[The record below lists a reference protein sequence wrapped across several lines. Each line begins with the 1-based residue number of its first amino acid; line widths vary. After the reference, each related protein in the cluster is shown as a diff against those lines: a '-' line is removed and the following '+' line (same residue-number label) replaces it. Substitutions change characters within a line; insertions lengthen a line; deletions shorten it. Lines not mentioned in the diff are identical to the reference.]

1 MAEDDKKRA
10 PATNHDGSPEQGIK
24 PDTAGGG
31 EDESSTEHEGDD
43 SHLHEDQKSRT
54 QST

>member
-1 MAEDDKKRA
+1 MAEDKDRA
-10 PATNHDGSPEQGIK
+10 PATHHDKDPDRGK
-24 PDTAGGG
+24 NPDTAGGG